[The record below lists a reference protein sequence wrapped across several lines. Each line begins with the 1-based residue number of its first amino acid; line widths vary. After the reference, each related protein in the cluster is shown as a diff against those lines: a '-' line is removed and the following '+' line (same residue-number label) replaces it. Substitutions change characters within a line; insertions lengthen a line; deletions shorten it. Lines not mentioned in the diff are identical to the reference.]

1 MADIASM
8 TGFSDATL
16 TAEFGSITVEMKS
29 VNGRFLEVSLRVPD
43 EVRSAEAQIRERLA
57 GALARGK
64 VDCRVSISRDPATGA
79 GRVNT
84 EALSK
89 LRELVR
95 QVQEALPQAAPISAA
110 EALRWP
116 GVLDAPTASTDAW
129 NAPLLSAV
137 GRAIESLQKSRLREG
152 AALRTALLERC
163 AGIDAQLGRLREA
176 VPRILSEMERR
187 LAERMDQALGG
198 LLAPA
203 QIPREELNERIR
215 QEVALHGLRA
225 DVAEEMDRLA
235 AHVAEVRR
243 CLDQGGAVGRRLD
256 FLMQELN
263 REANTIA
270 SKASAVEM
278 TQVAVELKLLIEQMR
293 EQVQNLE

>member
-43 EVRSAEAQIRERLA
+43 EVRSAEAQIRERIA
-57 GALARGK
+57 AALARGK
-64 VDCRVSISRDPATGA
+64 VDCRVSITRDPATGA
-79 GRVNT
+79 GQINAQ
-84 EALSK
+84 ALSK

-95 QVQEALPQAAPISAA
+95 QVQEALPQTAPISAA

-116 GVLDAPTASTDAW
+116 GVVDAPMAGAESW
-129 NAPLLSAV
+129 HAPLQSAV
-137 GRAIESLQKSRLREG
+137 RRAIESLQNSRLREG
-152 AALRTALLERC
+152 AALRASLLERC
-163 AGIDAQLGRLREA
+163 AGIEAQLERLREA
-176 VPRILSEMERR
+176 VPRILAEMERR
-187 LAERMDQALGG
+187 LAERMDQALGK

-203 QIPREELNERIR
+203 QIPREELHERIR

-235 AHVAEVRR
+235 AHVTEVRR

-278 TQVAVELKLLIEQMR
+278 TQVAIELKLLIEQMR